1 MQSSIS
7 YTLLARCG
15 MDMEN
20 YEELLNF
27 DYIHEFNTV
36 PALSQLGSN
45 ITELCKPV
53 LVEIGKA
60 IRVYDREITK
70 KRVANRNNLDYNALK
85 RESEKE
91 NTVEDA
97 NESTENSRNEERSQ
111 DYGTDISEELKSKD
125 QMKWIQLMGNI
136 RHSAEE
142 IVLTELIYN

>member
-36 PALSQLGSN
+36 PDLSQLGSN

-53 LVEIGKA
+53 LMEIGKA
-60 IRVYDREITK
+60 IRAYDREITK
-70 KRVANRNNLDYNALK
+70 KRVVNHNNLDYNALK
-85 RESEKE
+85 RESEKQ

-97 NESTENSRNEERSQ
+97 NESTENSRSEERSQ
-111 DYGTDISEELKSKD
+111 D
-125 QMKWIQLMGNI
+125 
-136 RHSAEE
+136 
-142 IVLTELIYN
+142 